1 MTAGAPPEV
10 LLDGPQEARA
20 TCVLAHGAGAPMDS
34 PFMAFF
40 AHGLAGRGIR
50 VVRFEFPYMA
60 ERRLQGRRRPPDRTA
75 VLLDAWRAV
84 LAERDPG
91 TTVIGGKSLGGRM
104 ASMIADEAGVRG
116 LLCLGYPFHPP
127 GAPEKTRIAH
137 LRELRTPTLIL
148 QGTRD
153 PFGGRGEVEAYE
165 LSPAIRI
172 HWLEDGDHSFKPR
185 RSSGRG
191 EAEALDE
198 ALAAAASFILGL
210 FGWEPAR
217 GGAFVGEDRS

>member
-1 MTAGAPPEV
+1 LTGGAAPE
-10 LLDGPQEARA
+10 LLVDGPDSADV
-20 TCVLAHGAGAPMDS
+20 TCVLAHGAGAAMDS

-40 AHGLAGRGIR
+40 AQGLAARSIR

-60 ERRLQGRRRPPDRTA
+60 ERRQGGGRRPPDRTQ

-84 LAERDPG
+84 LAKMHPAR
-91 TTVIGGKSLGGRM
+91 TVIGGKSLGGRM
-104 ASMIADEAGVRG
+104 ASMIADEARVRG

-127 GAPEKTRIAH
+127 GAPDKPRVAH
-137 LRELRTPTLIL
+137 LRDLRTPALIL

-153 PFGGRGEVEAYE
+153 PFGGRGEVEAYG

-185 RSSGRG
+185 RSSGRT
-191 EAEALDE
+191 EAQALSEALE
-198 ALAAAASFILGL
+198 AAATFILDGAQA
-210 FGWEPAR
+210 EPAAA
-217 GGAFVGEDRS
+217 GAVVGEHP